1 MENEKAHYQKEW
13 GKYRFIHRLYLT
25 SFFVFVSFFVLF
37 DFFAKMSSREFAG
50 CLFLISLIFGIYS
63 NLRIMFW
70 KCPRCKKP
78 YHSLLQINILGCESV
93 VENEQKEGK
102 GKFSPTMY

>member
-1 MENEKAHYQKEW
+1 MENVKSHYQKEW

-50 CLFLISLIFGIYS
+50 CLFLSS
-63 NLRIMFW
+63 RLRHVFLRRIGNSAIACSEPGCFEYAVEL
-70 KCPRCKKP
+70 RC
-78 YHSLLQINILGCESV
+78 
-93 VENEQKEGK
+93 
-102 GKFSPTMY
+102 FSARDVYERQT